1 MKRIVVL
8 WLTIFL
14 SFSSFSQSG
23 TVLKPNY
30 LSYGLLDGK
39 TIFKFNLLGAVVRNY
54 SFYAERI
61 ISKRVDVLLSCNVMP
76 KGGVPYIGQFTDDE
90 SAKSI
95 RLGTF
100 SFTPEIR
107 FYLASGYGGGFY
119 IAPYYRYEQFK
130 LYQLNAR
137 FTDDN
142 GEKHSVGVSGNLDTN
157 SLGILFGCQ
166 WLIGSKKNIVLD
178 WSILGI
184 QGGKSSGN
192 FNGLLDETLSQEDR
206 EKLKTDIEDALDISF
221 IKSEV
226 KVNENSSNINIDGP
240 WAFIRTSFSI
250 GYRF

>member
-1 MKRIVVL
+1 MKRIIL
-8 WLTIFL
+8 LGLTIFL
-14 SFSSFSQSG
+14 SFSLFSQNS
-23 TVLKPNY
+23 TSLKPDY

-39 TIFKFNLLGAVVRNY
+39 TIFKFNLLGAAVRNY

-130 LYQLNAR
+130 LYQLNAS
-137 FTDDN
+137 FADDN

-226 KVNENSSNINIDGP
+226 KVNENSANINIDGP